1 MNEGSFSWKKII
13 IPAFGPSAL
22 MGIGKGAILPVIALS
37 AMDLNASLA
46 ESGLIVALIGFGS
59 LICNIP
65 AAMITSRYGERR
77 SLVGASIFFVL
88 ALLLCLGASHALM
101 LAAGVLMVGMGTSVF
116 YLARQSYLID
126 AVPKHMHA
134 RAFSTL
140 GGTQR
145 MGMFIGPFIAAG
157 LMHFMGLA
165 GAYWVAVVALTA
177 AGLLSWTLPE
187 LELPPPATTAAT
199 TTAATTPAT
208 TPTVKASTI
217 AAPSLDAAPAPPRML
232 DVALAHKNS
241 LLTLG
246 VGVLLIG
253 AMRATRQIAIPLWAA
268 YIGLSPTATAIIFGL
283 VSAIDML
290 VFYPAGKVMDQFGRL
305 WVALPCALLL
315 GVSLAA
321 IPLTQSTVSFVIV
334 CLLMGLGNGIGSGIV
349 MILGADS
356 APQLG
361 RTQFLGLWRLISDIG
376 TCAGPFV
383 LSGVTAAVSL
393 GSGIATIGALGF
405 AAAAIFW
412 RNLPLRPGLAKP
424 CAIK

>member
-1 MNEGSFSWKKII
+1 MSDGSFSWKRII

-65 AAMITSRYGERR
+65 AAMITSRYGERK
-77 SLVGASIFFVL
+77 SLVGASAFFVL
-88 ALLLCLGASHALM
+88 ALLLCLTATHALM

-165 GAYWVAVVALTA
+165 GAYWVAVLALTA
-177 AGLLSWTLPE
+177 AGLLSWGLPE
-187 LELPPPATTAAT
+187 LVVPMTSNRAESE
-199 TTAATTPAT
+199 
-208 TPTVKASTI
+208 PTQ
-217 AAPSLDAAPAPPRML
+217 PRML
-232 DVALAHKNS
+232 DVALAHRQS

-268 YIGLSPTATAIIFGL
+268 HLGLSPTATAVIFGM
-283 VSAIDML
+283 VSAMDML
-290 VFYPAGKVMDQFGRL
+290 VFYPAGKVMDLYGRL
-305 WVALPCALLL
+305 WVALPCALML
-315 GVSLAA
+315 GMSLVA
-321 IPLTQSTVSFVIV
+321 IPLTQGYISFVIV

-349 MILGADS
+349 MTLGADS

-361 RTQFLGLWRLISDIG
+361 RTQFLGLWRLIADVGS
-376 TCAGPFV
+376 CAGPFI
-383 LSGVTAAVSL
+383 LSGVTAVISL
-393 GSGIATIGALGF
+393 GGGIATIGMLGF
-405 AAAAIFW
+405 AAATIFW
-412 RNLPLRPGLAKP
+412 RNLPARPARTQRR
-424 CAIK
+424 

>member
-1 MNEGSFSWKKII
+1 MSERDFSWKRII

-65 AAMITSRYGERR
+65 AAMITSRYGERL
-77 SLVGASIFFVL
+77 SLVGASVFFVL
-88 ALLLCLGASHALM
+88 ALLLCLIASHPLM
-101 LAAGVLMVGMGTSVF
+101 LAAGVLLIGMATSVF

-145 MGMFIGPFIAAG
+145 MGMFIGPFAAAG
-157 LMHFMGLA
+157 LMHFIGLA
-165 GAYWVAVVALTA
+165 GAYWVAVVALIA
-177 AGLLSWTLPE
+177 AGLLSWKLPE
-187 LELPPPATTAAT
+187 LELPPSEADTTAAK
-199 TTAATTPAT
+199 APIPGAI
-208 TPTVKASTI
+208 PTQ
-217 AAPSLDAAPAPPRML
+217 PRMM

-246 VGVLLIG
+246 LGVLLIG
-253 AMRATRQIAIPLWAA
+253 AMRSTRQIAIPLWAA
-268 YIGLSPTATAIIFGL
+268 HIGLSPTATAIIFGL
-283 VSAIDML
+283 VSAMDML

-315 GVSLAA
+315 GMSLAA
-321 IPLTQSTVSFVIV
+321 IPLTQSIGSFVIV

-349 MILGADS
+349 MTLGADS
-356 APQLG
+356 APRVG
-361 RTQFLGLWRLISDIG
+361 RTQFLGLWRLIADIG
-376 TCAGPFV
+376 NCAGPFI

-393 GSGIATIGALGF
+393 GSGIATIGVFGF

-412 RNLPLRPGLAKP
+412 RTLPLRPSLSKP
-424 CAIK
+424 APVKQPDALPDQQ